1 MVCVRIPTVIPGVK
15 NPTAAP
21 QVTAETQVHPQTKT
35 VGQGSGVAS
44 VVMQLAAMA
53 QIHSWPGNF
62 HIPWVRT
69 LQKRKEKG
77 KGVYKPQI

>member
-44 VVMQLAAMA
+44 VVM
-53 QIHSWPGNF
+53 
-62 HIPWVRT
+62 
-69 LQKRKEKG
+69 
-77 KGVYKPQI
+77 